1 MENSNVVAAE
11 QVKVLLG
18 RSPPEEVT
26 AAVPLFVFDAGY
38 DPVRLQ
44 QGLEDRR
51 CQRFS
56 SVCERVAASKYP
68 LVSSCA
74 TGYATPPRQAE
85 VNVNAGNRGTAP
97 PADPGRARRT
107 KGYVASG
114 GSCSSGTRASGDG
127 QGRRLGP
134 RPRADNGLER
144 AHAAHGAPL
153 VGRVRQR
160 RDRGARRRPTL
171 GASRRGRR
179 RLP

>member
-1 MENSNVVAAE
+1 MRFAVVMVDHAE
-11 QVKVLLG
+11 QSCCKRV
-18 RSPPEEVT
+18 SPRPKRKET
-26 AAVPLFVFDAGY
+26 
-38 DPVRLQ
+38 
-44 QGLEDRR
+44 
-51 CQRFS
+51 
-56 SVCERVAASKYP
+56 KYP

-114 GSCSSGTRASGDG
+114 GSFSSGTRASGDG

-171 GASRRGRR
+171 GAAPLGRR

>member
-1 MENSNVVAAE
+1 MSNPIRA
-11 QVKVLLG
+11 
-18 RSPPEEVT
+18 
-26 AAVPLFVFDAGY
+26 
-38 DPVRLQ
+38 
-44 QGLEDRR
+44 
-51 CQRFS
+51 
-56 SVCERVAASKYP
+56 KYP

-114 GSCSSGTRASGDG
+114 GSFSSGTRASGDG

-160 RDRGARRRPTL
+160 RGRGGPLPPRPPPGAAPRCPPPFGGGGGGGGPPPPGGAR
-171 GASRRGRR
+171 GR
-179 RLP
+179 